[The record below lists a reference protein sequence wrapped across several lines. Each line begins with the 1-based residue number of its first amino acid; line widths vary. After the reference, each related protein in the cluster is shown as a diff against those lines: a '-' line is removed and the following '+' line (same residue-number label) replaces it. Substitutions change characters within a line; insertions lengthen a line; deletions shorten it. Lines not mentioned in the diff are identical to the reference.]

1 MRAQEYGLLIVIG
14 LTAAIMFKSCGKR
27 EVEKRLARYEQMLE
41 DQEDSTRHYMDA
53 YGNEHAVTKK
63 LYLENYLV
71 RQDLKAIA
79 EQLKLK
85 PKQVKGA
92 TRVHTV
98 LDTFFVVDSFYSDP
112 DIQIVRSHDTINIKL
127 NDTLKI
133 YEYWKRKW
141 FLASK
146 KTFIDVS
153 NTNHYI
159 KVKDINMYA
168 IKPKTPKILIGPS
181 VNFDGKF
188 SVGFSIL
195 YYPFTLKL

>member
-1 MRAQEYGLLIVIG
+1 MRSQEIALVIIIFLVG
-14 LTAAIMFKSCGKR
+14 ALMFKSCGKR
-27 EVEKRLARYEQMLE
+27 EVEKKLAQYQEMLAN
-41 DQEDSTRHYMDA
+41 QEDSTRHYIDA
-53 YGNEHAVTKK
+53 YGREHAVTEK
-63 LYLENYLV
+63 LNLDIIVV
-71 RQDLKAIA
+71 REDLKSIA
-79 EQLKLK
+79 KQLKLR

-92 TRVHTV
+92 TRIHTV

-141 FLASK
+141 FLAAK
-146 KTFIDVS
+146 KTYIDVS
-153 NTNHYI
+153 NTNHYV

-181 VNFDGKF
+181 VNYNGKL